1 MWVDDHP
8 GMSRSRPLRRHLRA
22 HSLLAVV
29 PIGCWSVSLVLDLA
43 SMTRAATS
51 LIGIGLLGAG
61 AAGVAGLVDGIAVPS
76 RTRSFRLVMMHF
88 GLMATVVILY
98 LAGYVLRVAEPAD
111 RSVSLPLVILSAVSA
126 VVTAIAV
133 VIGVVLAHR
142 RI

>member
-8 GMSRSRPLRRHLRA
+8 DTSRSRPLRRHLRV

-29 PIGCWSVSLVLDLA
+29 PIGCWSVSLALDLA
-43 SMTRAATS
+43 SMTRPATL

-76 RTRSFRLVMMHF
+76 RTRSFRLVMAHF
-88 GLMATVVILY
+88 GLMTTAVILY
-98 LAGYVLRVAEPAD
+98 LTAYVLRVAEPVD
-111 RSVSLPLVILSAVSA
+111 RPMSPPLVILSMVSA
-126 VVTAIAV
+126 VLAA
-133 VIGVVLAHR
+133 IGVIAGARLAHR